1 MKRTVL
7 LITVVVML
15 TGVGSSAHS
24 RKSHRNPEAY
34 YQKQWCSEHGGQ
46 AEVVLSDATRCD
58 CLTEA
63 NAIEFDFAPK
73 WAEAIGQA
81 LYYGA
86 MTGKTPGIVLI
97 VRGPGDA
104 KYVERIK
111 AVADRYEIAI
121 AVWTMDE

>member
-15 TGVGSSAHS
+15 TGVGRAAHS

-34 YQKQWCSEHGGQ
+34 YQKEWCAEHGGR
-46 AEVVLSDATRCD
+46 AEVVLADATRCD
-58 CLTEA
+58 CLTET

-86 MTGKTPGIVLI
+86 MTGKEPGIVLI
-97 VRGPGDA
+97 VSGPSDA
-104 KYVERIK
+104 KYIERIK
-111 AVADRYEIAI
+111 AVADRYGIVI